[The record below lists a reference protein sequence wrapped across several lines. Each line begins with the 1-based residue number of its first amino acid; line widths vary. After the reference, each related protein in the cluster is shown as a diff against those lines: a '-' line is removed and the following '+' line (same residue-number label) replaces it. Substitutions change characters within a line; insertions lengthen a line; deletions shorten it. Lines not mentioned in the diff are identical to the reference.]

1 EEEREKKKHKK
12 ERATSVEKE
21 ESNRDAMAVCSVKKE
36 DLPPEP
42 PNQHAFLMRRSKTPE
57 DRKKE
62 KENGRKASGDKH
74 HVGILRTYLSLKYLT

>member
-1 EEEREKKKHKK
+1 MNEIIPLIDDS
-12 ERATSVEKE
+12 ALQ
-21 ESNRDAMAVCSVKKE
+21 VCSVKKE

-62 KENGRKASGDKH
+62 KVRC
-74 HVGILRTYLSLKYLT
+74 